1 MRIQR
6 STYDFLLISAVLG
19 SIVLATAYLGYG
31 AGVLVLLFWLVFILI
46 KLKRAK
52 PAAEDGSP
60 HHAKPDPQDA
70 P

>member
-6 STYDFLLISAVLG
+6 STYEFLLISIVLG

-46 KLKRAK
+46 KLKRGKARPTTDAAA
-52 PAAEDGSP
+52 PADDRP
-60 HHAKPDPQDA
+60 NR
-70 P
+70 

>member
-6 STYDFLLISAVLG
+6 STLDFLLISAVVG

-46 KLKRAK
+46 KLKRQK
-52 PAAEDGSP
+52 PKSESESTDDY
-60 HHAKPDPQDA
+60 DPNA

>member
-6 STYDFLLISAVLG
+6 STYDFLLISIVLG

-31 AGVLVLLFWLVFILI
+31 AGVLVLLFWVIFILI
-46 KLKRAK
+46 KLKREQRA
-52 PAAEDGSP
+52 PSERRA
-60 HHAKPDPQDA
+60 DPYDPDA

>member
-6 STYDFLLISAVLG
+6 STYDFLLISIVLG

-31 AGVLVLLFWLVFILI
+31 AGVLVLLFWVAFILI
-46 KLKRAK
+46 KLKRSK
-52 PAAEDGSP
+52 PAPSERRA
-60 HHAKPDPQDA
+60 DPYDPDA

>member
-6 STYDFLLISAVLG
+6 STYEFLLISIVLG

-46 KLKRAK
+46 RLKRTK
-52 PAAEDGSP
+52 TRTPADKATTRDSS
-60 HHAKPDPQDA
+60 AD
-70 P
+70 